1 MTVIINDEGFSTPE
15 QEITYER
22 ADTLNKE
29 TRALDISADQD
40 LNALSDYLD
49 TLTLI
54 RIEFACFADGRGFSL
69 ARILRLMGFSG
80 HLRAYGH
87 VIADQYAMARRS
99 GFDDVEVPK
108 ALATR
113 QPEAEWLF
121 RSNWS
126 AHDYQTR
133 LRKSA

>member
-1 MTVIINDEGFSTPE
+1 MTVIINDEGLSTSE

-29 TRALDISADQD
+29 TRVLDISADQD

-54 RIEFACFADGRGFSL
+54 RIEFLSFSDGRGFSL

-87 VIADQYAMARRS
+87 VISDQYAMERRS
-99 GFDDVEVPK
+99 GFDDVEVSK

>member
-1 MTVIINDEGFSTPE
+1 MTVIINDEGLSTSE

-29 TRALDISADQD
+29 TRVLDISADQD

-54 RIEFACFADGRGFSL
+54 RIEFLSFSDGRGFSL

-87 VIADQYAMARRS
+87 VISDQYAMARRS
-99 GFDDVEVPK
+99 VFDDVEVSK

>member
-1 MTVIINDEGFSTPE
+1 MTVIINDEGLSTSE

-29 TRALDISADQD
+29 TRVLDISADQD

-54 RIEFACFADGRGFSL
+54 RIEFLSFSDGRGFSL

-87 VIADQYAMARRS
+87 VISDQYAMVRRS
-99 GFDDVEVPK
+99 GFDDVEVSK

>member
-15 QEITYER
+15 QEITYAR
-22 ADTLNKE
+22 VNALRSD

-40 LNALSDYLD
+40 LNALSNYLE

-54 RIEFACFADGRGFSL
+54 RIEFASFADGRGFSL

-87 VIADQYAMARRS
+87 VISDQYAMARRS
-99 GFDDVEVPK
+99 GFDDVEVSK

-121 RSNWS
+121 QSNWS
-126 AHDYQTR
+126 AHDYQAR

>member
-1 MTVIINDEGFSTPE
+1 MTVIINDAGFSTPE

-22 ADTLNKE
+22 VDALRSE

-40 LNALSDYLD
+40 LNALTDYLE

-54 RIEFACFADGRGFSL
+54 RIEFASFADGRGFSL

-80 HLRAYGH
+80 HLRAYGY
-87 VIADQYAMARRS
+87 VISDQSAIARRS
-99 GFDDVEVPK
+99 GFDDVEVSK
-108 ALATR
+108 ALAAR
-113 QPEAEWLF
+113 QSEAEWLF

-133 LRKSA
+133 RRKSA